1 MIRMIRQSVF
11 FLELIKMEVAQ
22 PFKLR
27 FQKGHDSE
35 SDFQS
40 LAGCRVK
47 IGKVNIR

>member
-35 SDFQS
+35 SDLN
-40 LAGCRVK
+40 LAVLSYYLTS
-47 IGKVNIR
+47 